1 MFGKDNRTT
10 SATSATTGGTSSA
23 SPSTSDRTSSS
34 GSSSSSSADGASG
47 IPPATVPPDGLGD
60 DPILDQYAQGCY
72 HGDMDACDTLYNES
86 QADSTY
92 ETYGGTCAGRQPV
105 GNSDVVYCTDAFPG

>member
-1 MFGKDNRTT
+1 
-10 SATSATTGGTSSA
+10 
-23 SPSTSDRTSSS
+23 
-34 GSSSSSSADGASG
+34 
-47 IPPATVPPDGLGD
+47 
-60 DPILDQYAQGCY
+60 
-72 HGDMDACDTLYNES
+72 MDACDTLYNES